1 MSQQDYSQPRRLPNK
16 TPPPIK
22 TQPGA
27 DDGFDLDR
35 VQLVRN
41 RWHQQDIYVLERDRQ
56 VEMHARMV
64 LGDQWSVWSPL
75 AGAYINVGE
84 ALGLPELLWRE
95 LPRVNKCADWYDLTI
110 ARLTENPPVLG
121 ALPRDADRYSALLAD
136 AADVLLPKLWDDLSM
151 TERYFEVAGWM
162 ALAGWTFVK
171 AYPDYTKGDP
181 MQGPAMMQSPDGMQ
195 VPVQQAY
202 FDRQGQ
208 PLGQVTPDGMG
219 GHVYDPGQDQP
230 DKEGRLCVHVLS
242 PLECRGVWGLTPW
255 QAKLWHNHRSLLT
268 PEQVKGHYGVDV
280 PPDTTVQG
288 GSASEY
294 YRIRLTRGSGHYGAT
309 DYSGY
314 SWGQDSYGPPS
325 ELVTVD
331 EMWERP
337 SAQFPEGRLLIVAGS
352 NTVLHDGPRPFPK
365 LTDYDLTSPITYVEW
380 QRVPGRP
387 FGTTPL
393 ERGVPIQRQIN
404 LGARQILMHRAKC
417 TNPPLVINTA
427 YGLTEEDAEQR
438 NQPGSTIPV
447 ELPPGVPVEAV
458 AGYLVPGQLGPD
470 AWKAQQWL
478 EQQFIQLMDLEGS
491 GGQPQTEN
499 ASGEQVKELR
509 FNSDRPI
516 SVPIRH
522 MAAALEEQGN
532 IWLAMLPTI
541 WPMEK
546 TIAYTGEDNAA
557 RTLSLIPEMWDGCV
571 KVQVNAEAMMPR
583 SRQEREAQAR
593 ADYQLGLFGQPG
605 TPDAANRYF
614 KFAQY
619 PDLDDADLPG
629 GVDTA
634 TMKELVN
641 RVRQGTPAQQIPM
654 LEQWNYQVMRAVLRE
669 YMAAQEFLAYPP
681 PVQGQL
687 QMLWQMLEEA
697 EQRQALIQ
705 TMRQAKVQAGMMQIQ
720 APLAM
725 AGAQLQGQA
734 AGASAPPEPPPSAS
748 PSSSS
753 GD

>member
-1 MSQQDYSQPRRLPNK
+1 
-16 TPPPIK
+16 
-22 TQPGA
+22 
-27 DDGFDLDR
+27 
-35 VQLVRN
+35 
-41 RWHQQDIYVLERDRQ
+41 
-56 VEMHARMV
+56 
-64 LGDQWSVWSPL
+64 
-75 AGAYINVGE
+75 
-84 ALGLPELLWRE
+84 
-95 LPRVNKCADWYDLTI
+95 
-110 ARLTENPPVLG
+110 
-121 ALPRDADRYSALLAD
+121 
-136 AADVLLPKLWDDLSM
+136 
-151 TERYFEVAGWM
+151 
-162 ALAGWTFVK
+162 
-171 AYPDYTKGDP
+171 
-181 MQGPAMMQSPDGMQ
+181 
-195 VPVQQAY
+195 
-202 FDRQGQ
+202 
-208 PLGQVTPDGMG
+208 
-219 GHVYDPGQDQP
+219 
-230 DKEGRLCVHVLS
+230 
-242 PLECRGVWGLTPW
+242 
-255 QAKLWHNHRSLLT
+255 
-268 PEQVKGHYGVDV
+268 
-280 PPDTTVQG
+280 
-288 GSASEY
+288 
-294 YRIRLTRGSGHYGAT
+294 
-309 DYSGY
+309 
-314 SWGQDSYGPPS
+314 
-325 ELVTVD
+325 
-331 EMWERP
+331 
-337 SAQFPEGRLLIVAGS
+337 
-352 NTVLHDGPRPFPK
+352 
-365 LTDYDLTSPITYVEW
+365 
-380 QRVPGRP
+380 
-387 FGTTPL
+387 
-393 ERGVPIQRQIN
+393 
-404 LGARQILMHRAKC
+404 
-417 TNPPLVINTA
+417 
-427 YGLTEEDAEQR
+427 
-438 NQPGSTIPV
+438 
-447 ELPPGVPVEAV
+447 VPVEAV

-593 ADYQLGLFGQPG
+593 TDYQMGLFGQPG

-641 RVRQGTPAQQIPM
+641 RVRQGTPAGQIPM
-654 LEQWNYQVMRAVLRE
+654 LEQFNYPVMRAVLRE

-734 AGASAPPEPPPSAS
+734 AGAAAPPEPPPSAS